1 MKGKKLLALSL
12 GVMMLGSAGL
22 AAGCSKERAGV
33 SDDAGTINVAWHVSG
48 YGEGFIREVAEAF
61 NKLYKEQGYKVN
73 LLDPDST
80 LYGRTA
86 LAEMRLGMATGVDV
100 YLPGTVRI
108 EDVLDP
114 EYGICVEDLND
125 LYTKPYINFDGTE
138 GTEPLA
144 NSLKDTNGKAYIMD
158 REKENYYGFGH
169 VLSTRGVVCNM
180 KVLKNYGIT
189 EAPRTTDELFDA
201 YDAIYYGA
209 NGRGGSAETGVF
221 PTTWGGQNAYGY
233 AMNSSYTHLAQ
244 MLGSEAYDAFYKMD
258 NLVQDGT
265 VSADSWKMYENEA
278 IKDVLE
284 VFIQQ
289 YDTAYSVR
297 GAVGQDHHKAHSQII
312 TGKAAFMTDGEFF
325 LNEVRANFS
334 QYLNDVTFV
343 NIPVMTKLGVN
354 LKLDGTGLDREKCDD
369 ILSAIVKGID
379 EGKDNATIKSEVDAA
394 FSITLN
400 EETQVERIR
409 DARGCAFSTG
419 TGSGYYIT
427 KGTQKKEICELFF
440 RMLASPDSAKV
451 LSKYG
456 MLSAYSFIDASE
468 YQYQFTRDAATI
480 VKNFTYGVTGT
491 PYNGTLRNKTN
502 LFLFPGYSAT
512 MPVTIATEIGVV
524 SDPATRDYAAL
535 AQTAYSTVTGDAQK
549 NWKTYMERAGY
560 TL

>member
-1 MKGKKLLALSL
+1 MKMKKILALSL
-12 GVMMLGSAGL
+12 GAMMLGSVGL
-22 AAGCSKERAGV
+22 AAGCGKERSGV
-33 SDDAGTINVAWHVSG
+33 SDDAGTINVAWYVSG
-48 YGEGFIREVAEAF
+48 YGEGYIRDVADAF

-80 LYGRTA
+80 LQGRTA
-86 LAEMRLGMATGVDV
+86 LAEMRLGMATGVDL
-100 YLPGTVRI
+100 YMPGTVRI
-108 EDVLDP
+108 WDALDE

-125 LYTKPYINFDGTE
+125 LYNSTYINFDGTE
-138 GTEPLA
+138 GTEPLK
-144 NSLKDTNGKAYIMD
+144 NSLTDENGKSHLMD
-158 REKENYYGFGH
+158 LEKENFYTFGH
-169 VLSTRGVVCNM
+169 VASTRGIVCNM
-180 KVLKNYGIT
+180 KLLNKYGIT
-189 EAPRTTDELFDA
+189 EAPRTTDELFEA

-209 NGRGGSAETGVF
+209 NGRGSSAETGIF

-258 NLVQDGT
+258 NIIQDGKIT
-265 VSADSWKMYENEA
+265 ADSWKMYDNEA

-289 YDTAYSVR
+289 YDTAYSTR
-297 GAVGQDHHKAHSQII
+297 GSVGQDHHKAHSQII

-325 LNEVRANFS
+325 LNEVRANFG

-369 ILSAIVKGID
+369 ILSAIIKGID
-379 EGKDNATIKSEVDAA
+379 EGKDNAAIKAAVDAE
-394 FSITLN
+394 FSINLN

-409 DARGCAFSTG
+409 DARGCAYSSG
-419 TGSGYYIT
+419 VGSGYYIT
-427 KGTQKKEICELFF
+427 KGTQKKDICELFL

-451 LSKYG
+451 LAKYG
-456 MLSAYSFIDASE
+456 MLSAYSFMEDSE
-468 YQYQFTRDAATI
+468 YQYQFTKDAANI
-480 VKNFTYGVTGT
+480 IKNFTYGVTGT
-491 PYNGTLRNKTN
+491 PYNGTLRQRVN
-502 LFLFPGYSAT
+502 LFLYPAYSAT

-524 SDPATRDYAAL
+524 ASPDLRDYAAL
-535 AQTAYSTVTGDAQK
+535 AQTAYNKVKSDAEK

-560 TL
+560 SL